1 MTKRRENRGGR
12 NQVVW
17 DQARHWGKK
26 KKNRR
31 GRKRKKSASEA
42 SGEAGLGKGR
52 GGDIS
57 YHAAWLSCG

>member
-17 DQARHWGKK
+17 DQARHWAKK
-26 KKNRR
+26 KR
-31 GRKRKKSASEA
+31 SA
-42 SGEAGLGKGR
+42 SGEAGLGKGK

-57 YHAAWLSCG
+57 YHAACLSGG